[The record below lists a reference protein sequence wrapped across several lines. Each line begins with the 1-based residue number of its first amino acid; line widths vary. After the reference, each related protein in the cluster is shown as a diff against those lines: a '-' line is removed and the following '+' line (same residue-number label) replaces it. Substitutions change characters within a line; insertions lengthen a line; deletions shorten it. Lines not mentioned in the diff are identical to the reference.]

1 MTLATIRSSMWRG
14 GGDVILYYKSN
25 GRKEIKHTPAVTS
38 PLSSQPAAS
47 QEPQQ
52 QQASNL
58 PFSPPPQAQQAQE
71 EAKVAS

>member
-14 GGDVILYYKSN
+14 GGDVLLYYKSN
-25 GRKEIKHTPAVTS
+25 GRKEIKHAPAVAS
-38 PLSSQPAAS
+38 ALPSQPPAS
-47 QEPQQ
+47 QEP

-58 PFSPPPQAQQAQE
+58 PFSPPPQTQQYE

>member
-14 GGDVILYYKSN
+14 GGDVLLYYKSN
-25 GRKEIKHTPAVTS
+25 GRKEIKHTPAINS
-38 PLSSQPAAS
+38 PLSPPPAAG
-47 QEPQQ
+47 QETQ

-58 PFSPPPQAQQAQE
+58 PFSPPPQVQQPQE